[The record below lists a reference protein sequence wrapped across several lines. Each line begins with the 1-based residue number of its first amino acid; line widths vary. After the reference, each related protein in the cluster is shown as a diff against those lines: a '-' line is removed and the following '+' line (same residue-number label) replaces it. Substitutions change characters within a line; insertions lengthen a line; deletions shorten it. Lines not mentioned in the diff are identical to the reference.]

1 LILVPKI
8 KTGVKIQINYLGN
21 FTLGIKTKG
30 FQYSGIIF
38 QKKNTVTKIKNMQ
51 NYRDQKTI

>member
-8 KTGVKIQINYLGN
+8 KTGMKIQINYLGN

-38 QKKNTVTKIKNMQ
+38 QKKKYSNENKKHA
-51 NYRDQKTI
+51 KL